1 MHIQEVWKSESA
13 LSDEFCKN
21 LVRLGKETNHEYGFL
36 DKDTLDTDI
45 RNSRVAW
52 INNPELTEV
61 FYKCIILEIGRAH
74 V

>member
-36 DKDTLDTDI
+36 DKNTLDTDI
-45 RNSRVAW
+45 RISRVA
-52 INNPELTEV
+52 
-61 FYKCIILEIGRAH
+61 
-74 V
+74 